1 MRICS
6 LEIYVIICSLLS
18 FFISSLGKT
27 SPNFILVVSDSH
39 SINAVGAYNGT
50 LSRTN
55 PTPNLDRIAS
65 KSAIFTNAF
74 CSNSSS
80 GPSGATLLTGTHSH
94 INGFLENKN
103 NFNFSHDSLPQ
114 ALQKAGYET
123 ALIGRWDLGSKPLYF
138 DHWKILADPA
148 EKFNPQFLME
158 NGKKRIEGHVTDIIT
173 DLVIQWLSKRK
184 KNKPYFLMVQ
194 YNATSRPWM
203 PAIRHLNLYDDKIL
217 PEPENLETNYSGKA
231 TPARY
236 QEMGILE
243 DLDFKEDLFFKS
255 QLIDENKTNVQSDNH
270 GKKNLE
276 AMTSEQFSA
285 WTLSWGPRNE
295 ALLREIQ
302 AGNSELSL
310 KFQRFAKNYLR
321 CIRGIDE
328 NLKRIEEKITDL
340 NSSKI
345 FFIYTSNQGRML
357 GEHSWFGSKWIYEE
371 SIRIPLII
379 SSNFSQS
386 SNQIIQN
393 LTQNIDIAPTIL
405 EYANLEN
412 LKRTQ
417 GKSLY
422 NLLENDDSNQSWRDS
437 IYYHHHKFP
446 GEHMIAK
453 HYGVRTKLYKLVH
466 FYQFGEWEFYDL
478 VEDPKENENL
488 YNIQRFNSKIT
499 EMKKLLNLKRSEY
512 EDKTNISIMPEGW
525 RKIYRG
531 PAARKK

>member
-6 LEIYVIICSLLS
+6 LKICVIICSLLS
-18 FFISSLGKT
+18 FSFFSLGNT
-27 SPNFILVVSDSH
+27 STNFILVVSDSH

-50 LSRTN
+50 LSITN

-74 CSNSSS
+74 CGNSSS
-80 GPSGATLLTGTHSH
+80 GPSIATLLTGSHSH
-94 INGFLENKN
+94 INGFIENKN
-103 NFNFSHDSLPQ
+103 NFNFPHESLPK
-114 ALQKAGYET
+114 ALKDAGYET
-123 ALIGRWDLGSKPLYF
+123 ALIGRWDLGSKPLHF
-138 DHWKILADPA
+138 DYWKILADST

-158 NGKKRIEGHVTDIIT
+158 NGEKRIEGHATDIIT
-173 DLVIQWLSKRK
+173 DLVIQWLSKRE

-194 YNATSRPWM
+194 YNATSTPWM

-231 TPARY
+231 SPARY
-236 QEMGILE
+236 QEMSILE
-243 DLDFKEDLFFKS
+243 DLDFEEDLFFKS
-255 QLIDENKTNVQSDNH
+255 QVIDENKTKERPDSLGQ
-270 GKKNLE
+270 KNLD
-276 AMTSEQFSA
+276 AMTAEQFSA
-285 WTLSWGPRNE
+285 WTLSWRPKNE

-302 AGNSELSL
+302 AENSKLSL

-321 CIRGIDE
+321 CVRGIDE

-340 NSSKI
+340 NSSKVI
-345 FFIYTSNQGRML
+345 FIYTSNKGRML

-379 SSNFSQS
+379 SSNFTQS
-386 SNQIIQN
+386 SNKIIPQ

-412 LKRTQ
+412 LENSQ
-417 GKSLY
+417 GESLHC
-422 NLLENDDSNQSWRDS
+422 LLGDDDNNNTWRDS

-453 HYGVRTKLYKLVH
+453 HYGIRTKYFKLVH

-478 VEDPKENENL
+478 LKDPQENENI
-488 YNIQRFNSKIT
+488 YNTQISSSKVT

-512 EDKTNISIMPEGW
+512 EDKTNISIMPEDW